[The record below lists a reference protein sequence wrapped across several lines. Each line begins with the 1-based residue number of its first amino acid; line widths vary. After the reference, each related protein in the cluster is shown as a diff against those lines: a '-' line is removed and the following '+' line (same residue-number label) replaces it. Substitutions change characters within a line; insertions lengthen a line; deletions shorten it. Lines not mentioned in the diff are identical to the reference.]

1 MHLKKRIA
9 NALLR
14 KLLPQPVQ
22 ARHAEYSML
31 FSADDDIS
39 QPSPYLLSIALQA
52 VQQAQQVSLASI
64 AARMPTPPYYP
75 EIWPGENYKLLAGL
89 VTVLKPKLV
98 IEIGTGGGTSTLA
111 IKQFLPREATLVT
124 FDILGWNS
132 WPGCLLRE
140 DDFLGGQLVQST
152 DDLSQRPVFAR
163 HQALFEHT
171 DIIFCDAAKD
181 GVMEHRLLDN
191 LSAVSFRTKPLLI
204 FDDIRLWN
212 MLRIWRRIPFP
223 KLDLTSFGHWTGT
236 GIVEWG
242 TQPLVSVE
250 PTIS

>member
-1 MHLKKRIA
+1 M
-9 NALLR
+9 
-14 KLLPQPVQ
+14 V
-22 ARHAEYSML
+22 
-31 FSADDDIS
+31 
-39 QPSPYLLSIALQA
+39 
-52 VQQAQQVSLASI
+52 
-64 AARMPTPPYYP
+64 
-75 EIWPGENYKLLAGL
+75 
-89 VTVLKPKLV
+89 VLKPKLV

-111 IKQFLPREATLVT
+111 MKQFMPRESQLVT

-140 DDFLGGQLVQST
+140 DDFLGGQLVQYT
-152 DDLSQRPVFAR
+152 DDLSEHQVFAR

-171 DIIFCDAAKD
+171 DLIFCDAAKD

-191 LSAVSFRTKPLLI
+191 LSAVSFRTKPLLV

-242 TQPLVSVE
+242 THHRVSVE
-250 PTIS
+250 PPIS